1 MMATR
6 QSLIAQ
12 NYLTP
17 AAMKQ
22 VDALLDH

>member
-1 MMATR
+1 MATR